1 MKITESQLRRLIQKE
16 MRTVSPRGDKLAQAI
31 AIVSLMDVPENPFQA
46 EVANLNAVLQ
56 DLLDAQD
63 NDSAGWFG

>member
-31 AIVSLMDVPENPFQA
+31 AIVSIMDVPENPFQA
-46 EVANLNAVLQ
+46 EIANLNAVLQ

>member
-16 MRTVSPRGDKLAQAI
+16 IRTVSPRGDKLAQAI

>member
-1 MKITESQLRRLIQKE
+1 MRITESQLRRLIQNE
-16 MRTVSPRGDKLAQAI
+16 MRTVSPHGDKIAQAI
-31 AIVSLMDVPENPFQA
+31 AIVSLMDVPENPFHV
-46 EVANLNAVLQ
+46 EVANLNMILQ

>member
-16 MRTVSPRGDKLAQAI
+16 IRTVSPRGDKLAQAI

-46 EVANLNAVLQ
+46 EIANLNAVLQ

-63 NDSAGWFG
+63 SDSAGWFG

>member
-16 MRTVSPRGDKLAQAI
+16 IRTVSPRGDKLAQAI

-46 EVANLNAVLQ
+46 EIANLNAVLQ

>member
-1 MKITESQLRRLIQKE
+1 MRITESQLRRLIQKE
-16 MRTVSPRGDKLAQAI
+16 IRTVSPRGDKLAQAI

-46 EVANLNAVLQ
+46 EIANLNAVLQ